1 MKIILIFSL
10 ALLFGG
16 CFSDEPSSQQKT
28 EAAQKQTIETIKM
41 SVENEK
47 LIQMKIEAL
56 RERDM
61 AEINMKKELASIDR
75 EKEYELAKLDSKLQM
90 QRLLLEKELALEQF
104 KQDNLIRESEEAISQ
119 QRYLLFYATVIIII
133 LAGAIYYFMKR
144 RREDKLRAYNDN
156 LEKYFQNKQND
167 SRVKIAE
174 KIIDTIATGKLNSQ
188 QEAQLIQAI
197 NSENRHHADV
207 DVDDA
212 DIIEQLPD
220 KSG

>member
-16 CFSDEPSSQQKT
+16 CFNDEPSSQQKT
-28 EAAQKQTIETIKM
+28 PPTQKQTLETIKM

-104 KQDNLIRESEEAISQ
+104 KQNNLIRESEQAVSQ
-119 QRYLLFYATVIIII
+119 QRYLLFYATVIIIL
-133 LAGAIYYFMKR
+133 LAGALYYFMKR
-144 RREDKLRAYNDN
+144 RRDDKLRAYNDN
-156 LEKYFQNKQND
+156 LEKYFQNKQNE